1 MSASSRRLFFLA
13 AIAASIG
20 FQGSACAA
28 DRAAFLAACEK
39 ERGAEAKATC
49 ACVAGKVDAA
59 FKDKALTFAYQSLA
73 QPIGEL
79 VQSDSGL
86 SEKEE
91 DDIVDKTFAFMKEC
105 GLVK

>member
-1 MSASSRRLFFLA
+1 MSVTMYRLPMLA
-13 AIAASIG
+13 AAGSIL
-20 FQGSACAA
+20 FACTGGPAEAA
-28 DRAAFLAACEK
+28 DRASYLAACGK
-39 ERGAEAKATC
+39 DADKGKCT
-49 ACVAGKVDAA
+49 CVADKLDQA
-59 FKDKALTFAYQSLA
+59 FKDKQLAFAYQSLA

-79 VQSDSGL
+79 VNTESGL